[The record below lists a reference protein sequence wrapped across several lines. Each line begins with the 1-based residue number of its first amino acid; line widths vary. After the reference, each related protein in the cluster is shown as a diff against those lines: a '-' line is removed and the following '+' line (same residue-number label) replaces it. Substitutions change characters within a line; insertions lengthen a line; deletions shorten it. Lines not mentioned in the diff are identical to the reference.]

1 MAYMNQERK
10 TQIAAQVKPILKKYG
25 VKGTLAVN
33 HHMTLVLN
41 ISEGVID
48 FISNS
53 NETCA
58 RDPYQVARGVQ
69 PSRDHISVNPYHYD
83 KHFSGTAKSFLDE
96 ILAAMRG
103 PDYFDHSDAQ
113 SDYFHCSHYYDI
125 NIGRWN
131 KPYKLAA

>member
-1 MAYMNQERK
+1 MAYVNQERK
-10 TQIAAQVKPILKKYG
+10 AQIAAHVKPILKRYG
-25 VKGTLAVN
+25 IKGTLAVR

-58 RDPYQVARGVQ
+58 NDPYQVARGVQ
-69 PSRDHISVNPYHYD
+69 PSRDHIDVNPYHYD
-83 KHFSGTAKSFLDE
+83 KHFSGEAKAFLDE
-96 ILAAMRG
+96 VMAAMNDGNHDR
-103 PDYFDHSDAQ
+103 SDAQ
-113 SDYFHCSHYYDI
+113 SDYFDVGWYVDV

-131 KPYKLAA
+131 KPYKLSA

>member
-1 MAYMNQERK
+1 MAYVNQERK
-10 TQIAAQVKPILKKYG
+10 AQIAAQVKPILKKYG
-25 VKGTLAVN
+25 IKGTLAVN

-83 KHFSGTAKSFLDE
+83 KHFSGTAKAFLDE
-96 ILAAMRG
+96 VMAAMNDGNHDRSD
-103 PDYFDHSDAQ
+103 PQTDYFDVGWYVDV
-113 SDYFHCSHYYDI
+113 

-131 KPYKLAA
+131 KPYRLAA